1 MKKEY
6 CLIYIGYLTA
16 YHYNDPVI
24 LCVGDE
30 KFKVKYYLKDVRKL
44 EKSQYEI
51 REVVLDWESA
61 YSLYDEYILE
71 EFDESYPLL
80 TVRDINA
87 LMGEINS
94 CLSMFEDTY
103 DNLKAY
109 IEFASQIKKFVPDIN
124 QLVLAAN
131 VIDKHL
137 SKVKNIKRI
146 SRKVMELSP
155 VLSANIIEYLDHMG
169 YIQEDKELTQLFYR
183 RMLENE

>member
-1 MKKEY
+1 
-6 CLIYIGYLTA
+6 
-16 YHYNDPVI
+16 
-24 LCVGDE
+24 
-30 KFKVKYYLKDVRKL
+30 
-44 EKSQYEI
+44 
-51 REVVLDWESA
+51 
-61 YSLYDEYILE
+61 
-71 EFDESYPLL
+71 
-80 TVRDINA
+80 
-87 LMGEINS
+87 MGEINS

-109 IEFASQIKKFVPDIN
+109 TEFASQIKKFVPDIN